1 MKMIFDALEDRF
13 GTNKRLRII
22 GRKLVR
28 PTEINPKNEV
38 RPFVTVDGSM
48 VEKMDTFT
56 SDLEKWALEF
66 VYNGKSLRVADA
78 DEWLEQMIAT
88 FEHAKIASGQFTTV
102 SMTMTGQDGPSRDG
116 EVFTASVSFDLM
128 IQRAKLSPRVRYA

>member
-1 MKMIFDALEDRF
+1 MKMIFEALEDRF

-48 VEKMDTFT
+48 VEKLDTCT
-56 SDLEKWALEF
+56 SDLEKWSLEF

-78 DEWLEQMIAT
+78 DEWLEQMIST
-88 FEHAKIASGQFTTV
+88 FEHAAIAAGQFTTV
-102 SMTMTGQDGPSRDG
+102 SMEMTGQEGPSRDG
-116 EVFTASVSFDLM
+116 EVFTASISFDLT

>member
-48 VEKMDTFT
+48 VEKLDTFT
-56 SDLEKWALEF
+56 SDLEKWRLSSSTTARACGWPTLT
-66 VYNGKSLRVADA
+66 NG
-78 DEWLEQMIAT
+78 W
-88 FEHAKIASGQFTTV
+88 
-102 SMTMTGQDGPSRDG
+102 SR
-116 EVFTASVSFDLM
+116 
-128 IQRAKLSPRVRYA
+128 

>member
-1 MKMIFDALEDRF
+1 MIFDALRDRF
-13 GTNKRLRII
+13 RANVRLRII

-48 VEKMDTFT
+48 VEKLDTFT
-56 SDLEKWALEF
+56 SDLETWSLEF

-78 DEWLEQMIAT
+78 DEWLEQMIET
-88 FEHAKIASGQFTTV
+88 FEHAAIASGQFHTV
-102 SMTMTGQDGPSRDG
+102 SMTMTGQEAPSRDG
-116 EVFTASVSFDLM
+116 DVFTASISFDLM
-128 IQRAKLSPRVRYA
+128 IQRRKLSPRVRYA

>member
-48 VEKMDTFT
+48 VEKLDTFT
-56 SDLEKWALEF
+56 SDLEKWSLEF

-88 FEHAKIASGQFTTV
+88 FEHATIAAGQFTTV
-102 SMTMTGQDGPSRDG
+102 SMEMTGQEGPSRDG
-116 EVFTASVSFDLM
+116 EVFTASISFDLT
-128 IQRAKLSPRVRYA
+128 IQRVKLSPRVRYA